1 MPKKVVILGGGVA
14 GLSAAH
20 ELIERGFEVEVLERQ
35 IIPGGKAR
43 SIPVM
48 EGEDDHGSK
57 EKHNKALQEWLENGG
72 FKLRPDESWPWLPGE
87 HGFRFF
93 PNFYRHVTDTM
104 SRIPYYDK
112 GTVVDNLTDTSRV
125 LVSLYDKPG
134 IVLPERFPRNLREL
148 TNALQTFLYGIS
160 PRDQIAF
167 EDIEHFAGCI
177 WRIMSSC
184 KERRFEEYER
194 IGWWTFIGAENR
206 SEAYQKFLAIG
217 ITRSLVAAKART
229 ASTKTIGDIFLQLL
243 FGVIAP
249 DTASNRLLNGPT
261 NVVWIQPWLEYLQ
274 KCGITYHFETK
285 VTGINCQNGQIVG
298 VTAEKDGQPITV
310 TGDYYIGALPV
321 ERMAPLITPQM
332 KTADPGLAL
341 LEPLSKN
348 VQWMNGIQYYLK
360 YDVELT
366 DGHVIFIDST
376 WALTAV
382 SQKQFWPDFDFE
394 KWGDGKTR
402 GLLSVDISEWDKPG
416 LNGKTARECS
426 RKEIAEEVW
435 AQLQRSLN
443 VDGQTVLEDDN
454 LHYWFLDPDI
464 VDDPEHPARMSNVEP
479 LLVNRVNTWR
489 LRPEARTKIPNF
501 YLASDYVRT
510 NTDLA
515 TMEGANEAARRAV
528 NAILDH
534 SGSTAEHCEIWDLHE
549 PDALEPMRAY
559 DKARYDA
566 GLPWDD
572 RLTDAVQLS
581 LKMVQKAARTE
592 FGGEGVLEPLGSLS
606 SELSKPSG
614 PLDDPVLSNAL
625 RMMGPPKGT
634 ISGLATV
641 IPGLETE
648 IPGTREL
655 SELAQDLGGDTGVS
669 TMASTLSDTITTPIG
684 QSGKPDL
691 ELSPDTRIAGSKSET
706 RQTKQRLRITQIG

>member
-1 MPKKVVILGGGVA
+1 MSKKVVILGGGVA
-14 GLSAAH
+14 GMSAAM
-20 ELIERGFEVEVLERQ
+20 ELIERGYEVEVLERQ

-48 EGEDDHGSK
+48 QGEEDHGSK
-57 EKHNKALQEWLENGG
+57 EVHTRALRKWAEMGG
-72 FKLRPDESWPWLPGE
+72 FDYLPDQKRPWLPGE

-93 PNFYRHVTDTM
+93 PNFYKHVTDTM
-104 SRIPYYDK
+104 SRIPYYDE
-112 GTVVDNLTDTSRV
+112 GTVEDNLVDTSRV
-125 LVSLYDKPG
+125 LVCLYDKPG
-134 IVLPERFPRNLREL
+134 IVLPERFPRNLAEVR
-148 TNALQTFLYGIS
+148 NALQTFLYAIS

-184 KERRFEEYER
+184 KERRFDEYER
-194 IGWWTFIGAENR
+194 IGWWNFIGAENR

-243 FGVIAP
+243 FGIIAP
-249 DTASNRLLNGPT
+249 DTACNRLLNGPT
-261 NVVWIQPWLEYLQ
+261 NVVWIQPWLEFLQ
-274 KCGITYHFETK
+274 EQGVQYHFETS
-285 VTGINCQNGQIVG
+285 VTGIACENGQITG
-298 VTAEKDGQPITV
+298 VTVEKDGQHMHV

-321 ERMAPLITPQM
+321 ERMAPLITPEM
-332 KTADPGLAL
+332 THVDPGLASL
-341 LEPLSKN
+341 VPLARN

-360 YDVELT
+360 EDVKLT

-382 SQKQFWPDFDFE
+382 SQKQFWPNIDFE
-394 KWGDGKTR
+394 KWGDGKTK

-416 LNGKTARECS
+416 LNGKTARECT

-435 AQLQRSLN
+435 EQLQRSLN
-443 VDGQTVLEDDN
+443 VDGQTVLADDN

-464 VDDPEHPARMSNVEP
+464 VNDPTDKARLSNVEP

-489 LRPEARTKIPNF
+489 LRPDAVTQIPNF
-501 YLASDYVRT
+501 FLASDYVRT

-528 NAILDH
+528 NGILEH
-534 SGSTAEHCEIWDLHE
+534 SRSDAARCEIWDLHE

-559 DKARYDA
+559 DKARYEA

-572 RLTDAVQLS
+572 RLTDAVQMS
-581 LKMVQKAARTE
+581 LKMAQQATQTE
-592 FGGEGVLEPLGSLS
+592 FGGQGLLAPVGPVAAEFSTPD
-606 SELSKPSG
+606 G
-614 PLDDPVLSNAL
+614 PLDDPILSNAL
-625 RMMGPPKGT
+625 RMIGPPDGT
-634 ISGLATV
+634 IAEIARTL
-641 IPGLETE
+641 PGLETE
-648 IPGTREL
+648 FPGTEAL
-655 SELAQDLGGDTGVS
+655 SALAAETGATSAASAAGAVLPSFDGGEPGAPAFGLPLHTDKPKTP
-669 TMASTLSDTITTPIG
+669 TPI
-684 QSGKPDL
+684 S
-691 ELSPDTRIAGSKSET
+691 
-706 RQTKQRLRITQIG
+706 RLRITQIG